1 MRELRKPAVCEPI
14 RPTALRDSLGVK
26 WTRELDPL
34 RRALLTPRT
43 EARPRPQRIRQVIP
57 PDEAELTPQDVVTGA
72 PAAGRV
78 CEAYHRA
85 YGELKRRGRRQ
96 RMGLAGLASAVA
108 VTAAVLVHQDR
119 LDVGQLRV
127 MVVTPAMLALA
138 GLGVLAFLGLR
149 DWRRL
154 TDLQGQRML
163 RGIDRGSTLPA
174 PRVQAFLA
182 GYPTAAAAFLACY
195 DAWRRMA
202 ATPRL
207 RLGML
212 LEARP

>member
-1 MRELRKPAVCEPI
+1 MRDLKKTAVCEPI
-14 RPTALRDSLGVK
+14 RPTALRDALGVK

-57 PDEAELTPQDVVTGA
+57 PEEGVLTPHDVVTGA

-85 YGELKRRGRRQ
+85 YGELTRRGRRQ
-96 RMGLAGLASAVA
+96 RMGLAGMASAVA
-108 VTAAVLVHQDR
+108 VTAALLVYQER

-154 TDLQGQRML
+154 ADLQGQRML
-163 RGIDRGSTLPA
+163 RGIDRGSTLPP
-174 PRVQAFLA
+174 PRVHAFLA

-195 DAWRRMA
+195 DAWRRMT

-207 RLGML
+207 RFG
-212 LEARP
+212 